1 MACATAWLTVAA
13 LHGQMPPLTPILG
26 ELAMTVLFYVP
37 TAYAIGM
44 VHHWL
49 VGASRGDI

>member
-1 MACATAWLTVAA
+1 
-13 LHGQMPPLTPILG
+13 
-26 ELAMTVLFYVP
+26 VLFYVP
-37 TAYAIGM
+37 TAYVIGM